1 MAVACGADALG
12 LVFYAKSPRAVTI
25 EQAQAVAGVVP
36 PFVTLVGLFVDH
48 EADFVAQCAA
58 QLPLGLLQFHGDEPA
73 SFCRQFDR
81 PWLKA
86 LRVRP
91 DTDIAAY
98 CNAYQGARGVLLD
111 AWKEGVPGGTGESF
125 DWDQVVSGLSLPV
138 VLAGGLRPDNVGAAI
153 AAASPFA
160 VDVSGG
166 VEEQPGI
173 KDPVKI
179 REFIAAVSA
188 ADDVK

>member
-1 MAVACGADALG
+1 
-12 LVFYAKSPRAVTI
+12 
-25 EQAQAVAGVVP
+25 
-36 PFVTLVGLFVDH
+36 
-48 EADFVAQCAA
+48 
-58 QLPLGLLQFHGDEPA
+58 LPLDELQFHGDEPA
-73 SFCRQFDR
+73 SFCRQFER

-111 AWKEGVPGGTGESF
+111 AWKQGVPGGTGESF

-153 AAASPFA
+153 AAAQPFA

-166 VEEQPGI
+166 VEAQPGV
-173 KDPVKI
+173 KDPIKI
-179 REFIAAVSA
+179 REFVAAVSA